1 MLDIK
6 LIRQKPEYVKQNL
19 AKRGIDINIDEL
31 QSIDKHQREFQVKI
45 DLLRQKRNETSK
57 EIGQI
62 QTGKSS
68 PLLSEDEKKTIF
80 DTLKR
85 QMKEL
90 GEEIKSLEE
99 QMNQLDEQRQNYLLS
114 FPNLLDESVH
124 YGQGDADNI
133 EIRKWG
139 EPRQFSFTPKAH
151 EELGEML
158 DIMDFE
164 RASKLAGSRFVIMKK
179 WGATLERV
187 LISFMLDLHINKHEY
202 IEYLPPFM
210 VNRETMT
217 ANGNLPKFEEDLF
230 SVSKTDLYLIPT
242 AEVPLTNIYR
252 NEILEKTDLPKYLTA
267 YTPCF
272 RSEAGSAGKDTRGI
286 MRLHQFSKVELVKVV
301 EPHTS
306 FDELEK
312 MVKDAEEVLQLLE
325 LPYRVIL
332 LCSKDTGPNSAKTY
346 DLEVWFPSQVKY
358 REISSCSNCTDFQAR
373 RGALRY
379 RPAPRAST
387 EFPHTLNGSGVAVG
401 RALASLIEN
410 HQQKDGSIYMPKA
423 LRPYLYGKEF
433 LTRE

>member
-6 LIRQKPEYVKQNL
+6 LIRQNPEFVVGNL
-19 AKRGIDINIDEL
+19 KKRGIDINMEEL
-31 QSIDKHQREFQVKI
+31 QNIDKNQREFQVKI
-45 DLLRQKRNETSK
+45 DGLRQKRNTNSQL
-57 EIGQI
+57 IGQM
-62 QTGKSS
+62 
-68 PLLSEDEKKTIF
+68 KKQGENTDSLAF
-80 DTLKR
+80 TTK
-85 QMKEL
+85 QL
-90 GEEIKSLEE
+90 GEEIKTLEE
-99 QMNQLDEQRQNYLLS
+99 EMNKLDEQRQTYLLA
-114 FPNLLDESVH
+114 FPNLLDESVP
-124 YGQGDADNI
+124 YGEGEEDNP

-139 EPRQFSFTPKAH
+139 EPRQFSFKPKAH
-151 EELGEML
+151 EEIGEIL

-164 RASKLAGSRFVIMKK
+164 RAARLAGSRFVLMKG
-179 WGATLERV
+179 WGATLERA
-187 LISFMLDLHINKHEY
+187 LISFMLDLHITKHGY
-202 IEYLPPFM
+202 TEYLPPFI

-230 SVSKTDLYLIPT
+230 HISKTDYYLIPT

-252 NEILEKTDLPKYLTA
+252 TEILEKTDLPKYLTA

-286 MRLHQFSKVELVKVV
+286 MRLHQFSKVELVKIV
-301 EPHTS
+301 EPPSS

-312 MVKDAEEVLQLLE
+312 MTKDAEEVLQLLE

-346 DLEVWFPSQVKY
+346 DMEVWFPSQGKY

-379 RPAPRAST
+379 RPAPKANT

-401 RALASLIEN
+401 RALAALTEN
-410 HQQKDGSIYMPKA
+410 HQQEDGSIYVPLA